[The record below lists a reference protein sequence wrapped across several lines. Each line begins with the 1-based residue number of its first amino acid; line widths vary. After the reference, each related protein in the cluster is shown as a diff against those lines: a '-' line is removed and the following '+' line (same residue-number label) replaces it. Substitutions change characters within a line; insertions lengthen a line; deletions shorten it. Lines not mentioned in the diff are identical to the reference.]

1 MGRKKKLPHIEVR
14 TLANGYS
21 LAIEGHKHEYM
32 YFSPEKLMEGIVGH
46 IGMHITEQLTPGQ
59 VMDMVDTASRW
70 KDLGKTVREIKSLQT
85 RLEGSIRQRNRIAV
99 KLVSERNRYLGIR
112 SEILTIQEMFKGL
125 PNVVGFCEKVLR
137 IYHSKRTITLASL
150 DVKSDDILIGDES
163 QADDEDEDADDTT
176 TAGR

>member
-21 LAIEGHKHEYM
+21 LSIEGHKHEYM
-32 YFSPEKLMEGIVGH
+32 YFSPEKLMEGVVGH

-59 VMDMVDTASRW
+59 VMDLVDTASRW
-70 KDLGKTVREIKSLQT
+70 KDVEKTVREIKSLQT
-85 RLEGSIRQRNRIAV
+85 RLDGSIRQRNRIAV
-99 KLVSERNRYLGIR
+99 KLVAERNRYLGIR
-112 SEILTIQEMFKGL
+112 SKILTIQELFKGL
-125 PNVVGFCEKVLR
+125 PNVVDFCEKVLR

-150 DVKSDDILIGDES
+150 DVKSDDILIGEP
-163 QADDEDEDADDTT
+163 QDDDDEDADDTT